1 MDLGDVVYRF
11 AAFGTAG
18 IIQEMRDQRQAKE
31 AENESKQA
39 CVFENPMNRAN
50 LDESNMQP
58 LSIDENRPTTSD
70 PAASELRQLC
80 KIANQGVVSD
90 RWTSVVVTRQFIL

>member
-1 MDLGDVVYRF
+1 MPRSF

-18 IIQEMRDQRQAKE
+18 VVQDMYERRQARE

-39 CVFENPMNRAN
+39 CVFENPLNEAN
-50 LDESNMQP
+50 LEENHMQP
-58 LSIDENRPTTSD
+58 MGIEENRPTTSD
-70 PAASELRQLC
+70 MAASELRQLC
-80 KIANQGVVSD
+80 KIANQGVVPD